1 MKNSE
6 FRYLPVRPRD
16 VQWGLH
22 VSGAGWANIPQGSR
36 YPPPGHPDL
45 YEFTWERGRTLP
57 EYQIVYIVNGA
68 GTFQSAT
75 VGARLLTAG
84 SLIMLFPGEWHRY
97 RPTVS
102 IGWEEMWVGFRGEQ
116 VDRLLFNRFFSP
128 EQPIFEPGIQKLILS
143 PFETL
148 LDRMWRSPPGF
159 PHLVAANVLEI
170 LAAILATTRQ
180 ESHQLIL
187 QGPQDVIAVKD
198 RVVNDALR
206 IIWSETHT
214 VLSVNQ
220 LAKRL
225 GLSARSLERRFHE
238 SLQRT
243 VRDELFRCRIDR
255 AHRLLR
261 DTDLTIPQ
269 IASSSGFSSHDAL
282 TRAIQKADGVT
293 PIKLRKILR
302 SANLVRQPDNAT

>member
-16 VQWGLH
+16 IQWGLH
-22 VSGAGWANIPQGSR
+22 VSGAGWANIPRGSQ
-36 YPPPGHPDL
+36 YPPAGHPEL

-75 VGARLLTAG
+75 IGTRTLKAG

-97 RPTVS
+97 RPTASV
-102 IGWEEMWVGFRGEQ
+102 GWEEMWVGFRGEQ
-116 VDRLLFNRFFSP
+116 VDRLVLNRFFSP
-128 EQPIFEPGIQKLILS
+128 EQPVFEPGIQKLIVS

-148 LDRMWRSPPGF
+148 LDRLWRSPPGF
-159 PHLVAANVLEI
+159 PHLAAANVLEI
-170 LAAILATTRQ
+170 LAAVLATTKQ

-187 QGPQDVIAVKD
+187 QGPQDVIAVRD

-214 VLSVNQ
+214 TLSVTQ

-243 VRDELFRCRIDR
+243 VKDELFRCRIDR

-261 DTDLTIPQ
+261 DTDLSIPE

-282 TRAIQKADGVT
+282 ARAIQKADGMT

-302 SANLVRQPDNAT
+302 STSPVQQADNAT